1 VFVGFV
7 VDGCLSELINCI
19 IDLRPVLWFVRVHRR
34 IRSVFLMALV
44 LLMSVLIAGFPG
56 KSQAITADTCTMT
69 SPGLTSS
76 FGRSFSRAFMSIL
89 AYTR

>member
-1 VFVGFV
+1 
-7 VDGCLSELINCI
+7 
-19 IDLRPVLWFVRVHRR
+19 
-34 IRSVFLMALV
+34 MALV